1 MRLIRPARSAD
12 FSSYLLTERGGDQ
25 HTRSDIELLASPSRA
40 GHSSHLRSYDIMP
53 TTRKSPFAT
62 SFNSAIKRGVPCW
75 QAVQQISKRTGK
87 NTNVIFQSLYNAGCC
102 FRQKVNGQWCYWPVN
117 GKKCKSTFT
126 KQCQFNTWQN
136 FMDWCIA
143 SGFCTPR
150 QFKSNSSS
158 PTKFFNFLC
167 NCWAKSFNKMSSASF
182 STSKSKSKKHT
193 TTKAKSKSRKTSR
206 RTKTTKAYRFPT
218 MRKHS
223 TSRRYRQ
230 AA

>member
-1 MRLIRPARSAD
+1 
-12 FSSYLLTERGGDQ
+12 
-25 HTRSDIELLASPSRA
+25 
-40 GHSSHLRSYDIMP
+40 MP

-87 NTNVIFQSLYNAGCC
+87 NPTTIFQSLFNAGCC
-102 FRQKVNGQWCYWPVN
+102 YRQKVNGQWCYWPVN
-117 GKKCKSTFT
+117 GKKCNSTFT

-143 SGFCTPR
+143 SGFCTSK
-150 QFKSNSSS
+150 QFKNNCSN

-167 NCWAKSFNKMSSASF
+167 NCWTKSFAKSSSTSF
-182 STSKSKSKKHT
+182 STKKSKTSSKSKKRT
-193 TTKAKSKSRKTSR
+193 TTKAKAKSRKTTR
-206 RTKTTKAYRFPT
+206 RSKTTKAYRFPT
-218 MRKHS
+218 MRKPSS
-223 TSRRYRQ
+223 TRRYRQ